1 MEIAYI
7 IIAVLIFLAQ
17 LQNGFFT
24 AILAAVFWP
33 LYLIWALISMF
44 FLMFQSSKDKY

>member
-44 FLMFQSSKDKY
+44 YLMFISKDKY

>member
-1 MEIAYI
+1 MEIAYVI
-7 IIAVLIFLAQ
+7 LGVLIFLAQ

-33 LYLIWALISMF
+33 LYLIWALISMLY
-44 FLMFQSSKDKY
+44 LMFVSKD

>member
-7 IIAVLIFLAQ
+7 IISILIFLAQ
-17 LQNGFFT
+17 LQNGLVT
-24 AILAAVFWP
+24 AILTGLFWP
-33 LYLIWALISMF
+33 LMAIWALISMF

>member
-33 LYLIWALISMF
+33 LYLIWAMISLIP
-44 FLMFQSSKDKY
+44 LMWKSSKDKY

>member
-7 IIAVLIFLAQ
+7 ILGVLIFLAQ
-17 LQNGFFT
+17 LQNGFLT

-33 LYLIWALISMF
+33 LYLIWAIISLVP
-44 FLMFQSSKDKY
+44 LMWKSSKDQH